1 MPLCVP
7 QACGPRFPAR
17 PPRRRLCQNA
27 PMAFSVA
34 AIRTLA
40 NVLREAAQTEVL
52 PRFRGLAV
60 AAVRQ
65 KSSHLDLVTDADV
78 AAEVRIAA
86 ALAAA
91 FPGAVVVGEEAA
103 SCDPSVLERLP
114 GADLAFVVD
123 PVDGTKN
130 FASGLPLFGM
140 MVGVLERGLAVA
152 GIIYDPIADDFA
164 AGLSGGGAWIERPD
178 GRRKRLEVSA
188 ARPVGEM
195 LGIVSWL
202 FMPEPLRSIV
212 TANLAC
218 VAGAVDYRTAAHEY
232 RLIAGGHYDF
242 ALFGK
247 LAPWDHVAG
256 CLIHREAG
264 GYAACLDGTPYG
276 FASRAQGLLC
286 APDRASWM
294 LLHETLIG
302 TPPTHAVDGGR
313 AARRDPARRP

>member
-1 MPLCVP
+1 
-7 QACGPRFPAR
+7 
-17 PPRRRLCQNA
+17 
-27 PMAFSVA
+27 MAISVTG
-34 AIRTLA
+34 IRTLA
-40 NVLREAAQTEVL
+40 QVLREAARTEVL
-52 PRFRGLAV
+52 PRFRGLV
-60 AAVRQ
+60 AGSVRQ

-86 ALAAA
+86 ALAQA

-103 SCDPSVLERLP
+103 SAEPELLERV
-114 GADLAFVVD
+114 GSADLAFIVD

-140 MVGVLERGLAVA
+140 MAGVLERGIAVA
-152 GIIYDPIADDFA
+152 GVIYDPIADDFA
-164 AGLSGGGAWIERPD
+164 AGIAGGGAWVERPD
-178 GRRKRLEVSA
+178 GGRTPLGVSP

-202 FMPEPLRSIV
+202 FMPEPLRSTV
-212 TANLAC
+212 TARLAR

-264 GYAACLDGTPYG
+264 GYAACLDGTPYD
-276 FASRAQGLLC
+276 FASRAPGLLC
-286 APDRASWM
+286 APDRTSWR
-294 LLHETLIG
+294 LLYEALIG
-302 TPPTHAVDGGR
+302 APAPAAVVSG
-313 AARRDPARRP
+313 